1 MSEIKLLPCPFCGGE
16 AEVKFKFVTY
26 NHDCHRT
33 DFYVRCKKCDCQTG
47 AWVDSEEVAGRIWNT
62 RKPMQ
67 EILERLEDLK
77 QHNLNEAQK
86 CSEFENFQV
95 YMNDNRGFY
104 RDNAKCYEVAIGVV
118 KEVGGMNESNTNNT
132 VGR

>member
-1 MSEIKLLPCPFCGGE
+1 MSEIKNCPFCNEGVIYETSREDYLGTVIPQLFCNSCKMIF
-16 AEVKFKFVTY
+16 EVENDSPYLDDKKTEEY
-26 NHDCHRT
+26 LREKLHRQ
-33 DFYVRCKKCDCQTG
+33 F
-47 AWVDSEEVAGRIWNT
+47 NT

-67 EILERLEDLK
+67 EIVERLEDLK
-77 QHNLNEAQK
+77 QHNLNEAKK

-118 KEVGGMNESNTNNT
+118 KEVGGMNE
-132 VGR
+132 